1 MTTEEARRSMSYGS
15 IVSNLLAL
23 RDEVRETSNEE
34 AKAIEQIVSD
44 VMALQLHD
52 GCISQKSMAFSR
64 N

>member
-1 MTTEEARRSMSYGS
+1 MTTEEARRSISYGS

-23 RDEVRETSNEE
+23 RDEVRENTHEE
-34 AKAIEQIVSD
+34 AAAIERIVSD

-52 GCISQKSMAFSR
+52 GYVSQKSMAYSR